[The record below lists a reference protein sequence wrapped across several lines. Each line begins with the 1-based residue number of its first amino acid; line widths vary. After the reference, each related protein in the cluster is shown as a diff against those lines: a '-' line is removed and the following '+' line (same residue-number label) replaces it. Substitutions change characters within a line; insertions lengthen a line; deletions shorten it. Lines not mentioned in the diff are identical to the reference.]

1 MQMPLVSR
9 RKLTLALAALPAIT
23 GGRAAALRAANSAAD
38 DAAAGVSHDAE
49 AIHQEVTLAAAPR
62 VVYDVLTSTA
72 KFDAVTRL
80 SDAVT
85 LLSAPGA
92 QATRISSEPG
102 GPFVLF
108 GGYIT
113 GRHVEMVPGE
123 RLVQAWRTAS
133 WSAGHYSIVTFT
145 LAAAGAACHLKFD
158 HRGFPAGAGP
168 SLAYGWRVH
177 YWDPLALLLRSP

>member
-1 MQMPLVSR
+1 MHPPLVSR
-9 RKLTLALAALPAIT
+9 RNLTLALAALPAVA
-23 GGRAAALRAANSAAD
+23 GVRSSALRAANAAAD
-38 DAAAGVSHDAE
+38 DATAGLSHDAE
-49 AIHQEVTLAAAPR
+49 AIHQEVTFAAAPR

-72 KFDAVTRL
+72 RFDAVTRL

-92 QATRISSEPG
+92 QATSISSEPG
-102 GPFVLF
+102 GAFVLF

-123 RLVQAWRTAS
+123 RLVQAWRTGS
-133 WSAGHYSIVTFT
+133 WSTGHYSIVTFT

-158 HRGFPAGAGP
+158 HRGFPPGEGP
-168 SLAYGWRVH
+168 SLAYGWRAH
-177 YWDPLALLLRSP
+177 YWEPLALLLRQP

>member
-1 MQMPLVSR
+1 Q
-9 RKLTLALAALPAIT
+9 AAD
-23 GGRAAALRAANSAAD
+23 AAGDDSAA
-38 DAAAGVSHDAE
+38 GLSHDAE
-49 AIHQEVTLAAAPR
+49 AIHQEVTFAASPR
-62 VVYDVLTSTA
+62 VVYDVLTGTA
-72 KFDAVTRL
+72 RFDAVTRL

-92 QATRISSEPG
+92 QATSIASQPG
-102 GPFVLF
+102 GAFVLF

-123 RLVQAWRTAS
+123 RLVQAWRTGS

-145 LAAAGAACHLKFD
+145 LAAASAGCHLKFD
-158 HRGFPAGAGP
+158 HRGFPPGQGA

-177 YWDPLALLLRSP
+177 YWEPLALLLRKP